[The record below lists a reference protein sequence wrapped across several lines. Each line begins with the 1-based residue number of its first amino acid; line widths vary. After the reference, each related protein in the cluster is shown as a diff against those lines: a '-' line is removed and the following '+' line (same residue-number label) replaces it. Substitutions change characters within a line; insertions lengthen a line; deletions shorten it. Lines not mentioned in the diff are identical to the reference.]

1 MSKQKSATTAKHFDD
16 LPGSARVGSDVA
28 RVIFDVKALS
38 TLWRW
43 EKEGR
48 LPPSKKVAGSR
59 FKSWSAGEL
68 RAVLNGGVK

>member
-43 EKEGR
+43 EKRGVCLLLRR
-48 LPPSKKVAGSR
+48 LLGHGS
-59 FKSWSAGEL
+59 SH
-68 RAVLNGGVK
+68 GVPGSCALS